1 MNKMNNKIEKIL
13 SVPKSFWVSLHFFR
27 LKDALKLPFFVRYNC
42 VLKNLSG
49 NIKMGSNSPFSLII
63 MYQR

>member
-1 MNKMNNKIEKIL
+1 MNKKIEKIL

-27 LKDALKLPFFVRYNC
+27 LKNALKLPFFVRYNC

-49 NIKMGSNSPFSLII
+49 DIKFKSGGGENSYVSFWF
-63 MYQR
+63 

>member
-1 MNKMNNKIEKIL
+1 MNNKIEKIL

-49 NIKMGSNSPFSLII
+49 NIIIKSGGGENSYVSFWF
-63 MYQR
+63 

>member
-1 MNKMNNKIEKIL
+1 MNQKIEKIL

-27 LKDALKLPFFVRYNC
+27 LKDALKLPFFVSYNC

-49 NIKMGSNSPFSLII
+49 DIIIKSGGG
-63 MYQR
+63 

>member
-1 MNKMNNKIEKIL
+1 MNNKIEKIL

-49 NIKMGSNSPFSLII
+49 DIKIKSGGG
-63 MYQR
+63 